1 MEGKNSLII
10 ANPGTG
16 KTTSLAEKVIELL
29 KNGVKEEEILCLT
42 FTNKA
47 ANEMYKKIREKLKE
61 NQLENIKIN
70 RIKMKTF
77 HSFANDYFS
86 ELGME
91 YKLVSNNFIR
101 FSIFKSLEKREALNY
116 DKEYIIND
124 IVPKMENAIRY
135 LKSFNISPS
144 DIDVKKTKEELFKN
158 SFLEGKD
165 KISIDENFALLDYF
179 IGAFEDYEHAKG
191 DTLID
196 YNDMLIKFLDKYD
209 PSYKRYKY
217 VLVDELQDVNE
228 MEANI
233 AMKVGENLFLVGD
246 RKQAIFGFQG
256 GSLDN
261 FNRFEKM
268 ENVEKTTKGLN
279 YRSYGNILSY
289 SKEHFLKNTKN
300 KVYEEELASLRSN
313 IAGEGEVKLIV
324 GQYPDK
330 NAVKYAL
337 KIVSDGKSCAIITRT
352 NDQIIEMSKVLDA
365 KGVEYSTTVSA
376 SVSKRAKDSIIS
388 FLKGIFYDDKETILR
403 ALFSPF
409 SGLSLKDAL
418 NISDI
423 DRKTPLTMLDLQE
436 KASPFFRIREKV
448 DSIFSVTELFK
459 EIIMPISVSLG
470 EDYYITASA
479 VLENINVFFDEF
491 EIPTLSDLLTYINA
505 TADNYEAIGKE
516 KPLVLTTV
524 HKAKGLEFDSVLYIP
539 KKVGTDFSYIDAI
552 VNSII
557 KSTKGKD
564 VEAELSEEQFRVDF
578 VAFTRAKK
586 NLYIFVPEDTQDSYY
601 IENMIQREL
610 DDSEDEPEPLSGR
623 YDRAYSL
630 FVNKRYDESMKMLDD
645 REQWLTAR
653 IADYFASVK
662 AISFSSIKDLR
673 NPMAFLENDILRIR
687 ERTDEIEFG
696 TFAHKIAY
704 DYFSG
709 KLDEARIP
717 EKYRFAFNNIVET
730 RKEIEEKLKL
740 KQISAEQSLEL
751 DLGSLFGDVG
761 GDLIFKAKIDAVYS
775 NDERNRFLILDFKTS
790 KSEDYAS
797 EYRQQLAVYKL
808 IFSKA
813 NNINIKSIET
823 AIGYINLIGKI
834 NTGNRRRFIDFK
846 QPRDSQIETVKRHVQ
861 EFMGFKNNPSSF
873 IDAILKKDK
882 YYSTLDSEL
891 YNELKNETGYQTP
904 EAK

>member
-1 MEGKNSLII
+1 MEGKNSLIV

-29 KNGVKEEEILCLT
+29 KNGVKEEDILCLT

-61 NQLENIKIN
+61 NRLENIKIN
-70 RIKMKTF
+70 KIKMKTF

-101 FSIFKSLEKREALNY
+101 FSIFKSLEKRQALNY
-116 DKEYIIND
+116 DKEYIINE

-135 LKSFNISPS
+135 LKSFNIKPS
-144 DIDVKKTKEELFKN
+144 DINLKETKEELFKN
-158 SFLEGKD
+158 AFLEGKD

-179 IGAFEDYEHAKG
+179 IGAFEDYERAKG

-196 YNDMLIKFLDKYD
+196 YNDMLIKFLEKYD

-268 ENVEKTTKGLN
+268 EGVEKTTKGLN
-279 YRSYGNILSY
+279 YRSYGNILNY
-289 SKEHFLKNTKN
+289 SKEHFLRNTKN
-300 KVYEEELASLRSN
+300 KLYEEELATLRSN
-313 IAGEGEVKLIV
+313 ISGEGEVKMIV
-324 GQYPDK
+324 GQHPDK

-337 KIVSDGKSCAIITRT
+337 KIISEGKSCAIITRT
-352 NDQIIEMSKVLDA
+352 NDQIIEISKILDA

-376 SVSKRAKDSIIS
+376 SVSKRAKDAIIS
-388 FLKGIFYDDKETILR
+388 FLRGIFYDDKATILK
-403 ALFSPF
+403 ALFTPF
-409 SGLSLKDAL
+409 SGLPLKEAL
-418 NISDI
+418 EISDI
-423 DRKTPLTMLDLQE
+423 DRTNPLNMRELEDKARVFFDMRE
-436 KASPFFRIREKV
+436 KA
-448 DSIFSVTELFK
+448 DSVFSVTGLFK
-459 EIIMPISVSLG
+459 DVIMPISVSLG
-470 EDYYITASA
+470 GDYYITAA
-479 VLENINVFFDEF
+479 AILENINVFFDEF
-491 EIPTLSDLLTYINA
+491 DTPTLSDMFTYLNA
-505 TADNYEAIGKE
+505 TADDYEAVGRE

-524 HKAKGLEFDSVLYIP
+524 HKAKGLEFESVLYVP
-539 KKVGTDFSYIDAI
+539 KKVGSDFSYIDAI
-552 VNSII
+552 VNSIL

-564 VEAELSEEQFRVDF
+564 VKAELSEEQFRVDF

-586 NLYIFVPEDTQDSYY
+586 NLYIFVSEDTQESYY

-623 YDRAYSL
+623 YEQAYSL
-630 FVNKRYDESMKMLDD
+630 FVNKRYDEAIKMLDTKE
-645 REQWLTAR
+645 RWLKAR
-653 IADYFASVK
+653 IFDYFADAKS
-662 AISFSSIKDLR
+662 ISFSSVKDLHD
-673 NPMAFLENDILRIR
+673 PMKFLKNYVLRIK
-687 ERTDEIEFG
+687 ERSDELEFG

-709 KLDEARIP
+709 KLDEAMIP
-717 EKYRFAFNNIVET
+717 EKYKFAFNNIVET
-730 RKEIEEKLKL
+730 RREIEKKLGL
-740 KQISAEQSLEL
+740 KQVSAEQAIEL
-751 DLGSLFGDVG
+751 DLGSLFNGLD
-761 GDLIFKAKIDAVYS
+761 GDLTFKAKIDAVYS
-775 NDERNRFLILDFKTS
+775 NDERSKFLILDFKTD
-790 KSEDYAS
+790 KTEDYAS
-797 EYRQQLAVYKL
+797 EHRQQLAVYRL

-813 NNINIKSIET
+813 NNVDIKSIET
-823 AIGYINLIGKI
+823 AAGYINLIGRI
-834 NTGNRRRFIDFK
+834 NTGNRKWSVDFK
-846 QPRDSQIETVKRHVQ
+846 QPRDTQIDTVKRYIQ
-861 EFMGFKNNPSSF
+861 KFIEFRRNPQSF
-873 IDAILKKDK
+873 IDLILKNNR
-882 YYSTLDSEL
+882 YQNVLYTQL
-891 YNELKNETGYQTP
+891 YNELKNETG
-904 EAK
+904 